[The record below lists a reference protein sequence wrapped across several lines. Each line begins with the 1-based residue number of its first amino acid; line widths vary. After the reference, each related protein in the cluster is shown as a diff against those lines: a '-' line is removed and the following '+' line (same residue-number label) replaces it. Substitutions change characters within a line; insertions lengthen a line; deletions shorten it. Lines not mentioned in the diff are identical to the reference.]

1 MSGRKQRA
9 VDDNL
14 LIHIGEDTG
23 EKLHIVRKNFFFC
36 KKALVTVIQVWKQ
49 PAENHD
55 ECEILQRCFD
65 CGGIVCTA
73 FQKWEEERL

>member
-23 EKLHIVRKNFFFC
+23 EKLHIVRENFFFC
-36 KKALVTVIQVWKQ
+36 KKSAVT
-49 PAENHD
+49 
-55 ECEILQRCFD
+55 
-65 CGGIVCTA
+65 IV
-73 FQKWEEERL
+73 

>member
-14 LIHIGEDTG
+14 LIYIGEDTG

-36 KKALVTVIQVWKQ
+36 KKAAVAIVQIGKQ
-49 PAENHD
+49 SA
-55 ECEILQRCFD
+55 
-65 CGGIVCTA
+65 
-73 FQKWEEERL
+73 